1 MREQIQLRLGKLQQE
16 YQTGQAKLRELE
28 ATIHRIEG
36 AIMVLQELL
45 GAEQSEDARPAVGA
59 AGKGQAIA
67 ASGNPEGD
75 IPHS

>member
-1 MREQIQLRLGKLQQE
+1 MREQIHSQLAKLQQE

-28 ATIHRIEG
+28 VTLRRIEG

-45 GAEQSEDARPAVGA
+45 SAEQSEDAQPAVAA
-59 AGKGQAIA
+59 AGKG
-67 ASGNPEGD
+67 NREGD